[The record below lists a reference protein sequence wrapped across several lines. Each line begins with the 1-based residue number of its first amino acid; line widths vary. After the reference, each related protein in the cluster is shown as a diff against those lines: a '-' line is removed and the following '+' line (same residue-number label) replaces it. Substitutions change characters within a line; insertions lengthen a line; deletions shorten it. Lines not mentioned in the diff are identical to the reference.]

1 MRLIKGDF
9 NMAKNIDKIIKNVE
23 HNLNKASIKEAN
35 GLSSIA
41 EEKALVNNLNDIFD
55 SDYWQE
61 CQETMDKLHKE
72 AMELY
77 PEYFTPIVAKDPLVV
92 VYERIAKLIDKY
104 VDSIRVIKSSSG
116 NKVIKDNAHYNVIL
130 QVLLNNISED
140 FYLEIDE
147 NDYSEEEKEIFSKEV
162 SSIKDLRDE
171 IKLFIS
177 KYNDSNT
184 EKNRVKYRYFIC
196 ADLMDLLKA
205 SVNVKMCEN

>member
-1 MRLIKGDF
+1 MG
-9 NMAKNIDKIIKNVE
+9 KNIDTIIKNVK

-35 GLSSIA
+35 GLSA
-41 EEKALVNNLNDIFD
+41 DKEAKALVNNLNDIFD

-61 CQETMDKLHKE
+61 CQETMDKLRKE

-77 PEYFTPIVAKDPLVV
+77 PEFFAPIVAKDPLVV

-116 NKVIKDNAHYNVIL
+116 NKVIKDNAHYNVML
-130 QVLLNNISED
+130 QDLLNDISED

-147 NDYSEEEKEIFSKEV
+147 NNYSEEEKEIFSKEV
-162 SSIKDLRDE
+162 FSIKDLQDE
-171 IKLFIS
+171 IKLFIN

-184 EKNRVKYRYFIC
+184 EKNRMKYRYFIC

-205 SVNVKMCEN
+205 SVNVEMCEN